1 MKTSSVAKYP
11 QLVRALRPSSE
22 EVEHYARIILK
33 HEHRPKSALPACQR
47 EAELQLWAMRS
58 LQKTRRALAALNPPG
73 WVGT

>member
-11 QLVRALRPSSE
+11 KLVRALRPSSD
-22 EVEHYARIILK
+22 EVEQYARVILE
-33 HEHRPKSALPACQR
+33 HEHRPNSALPDCQR

-58 LQKTRRALAALNPPG
+58 LQKTRRALAAFSSST